1 MEGQGK
7 EATENNDAKCS
18 ALWTRSKEKPEG
30 EGKWKGREEMER
42 RNWEKITKGGGRE
55 KGRGRKE

>member
-30 EGKWKGREEMER
+30 EGKWKGREEMEK
-42 RNWEKITKGGGRE
+42 ELGEGI
-55 KGRGRKE
+55 GRK

>member
-1 MEGQGK
+1 VEGQGK

-30 EGKWKGREEMER
+30 EGKWKGREEMEK
-42 RNWEKITKGGGRE
+42 ELGEGI
-55 KGRGRKE
+55 GRK